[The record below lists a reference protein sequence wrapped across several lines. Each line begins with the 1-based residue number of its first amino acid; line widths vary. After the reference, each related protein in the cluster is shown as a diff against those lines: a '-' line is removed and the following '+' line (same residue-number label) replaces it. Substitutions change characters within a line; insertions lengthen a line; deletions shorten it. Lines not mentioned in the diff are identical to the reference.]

1 MPIPILVADSNR
13 EFGILIRQ
21 ALEESGRFEVSLAS
35 SADEAVSLA
44 RDLDFRLA
52 IIDFALPDIE
62 GEKIVQRLRALQPG
76 LAVIG
81 IPVDDGDSS
90 DKTREAGVD
99 GILTKPF
106 YLPNLPDIV
115 EEALGRRLDFH
126 RPPQPSWPRKTAPEA
141 EVTSP
146 VEPPSEPASPG
157 EEDVP
162 LSFDTP
168 PPWLTDV
175 DRAAQ
180 YLARLTLETSAA
192 AALLV
197 RHRELIA
204 FAGQLPRSQLQE
216 LTAQVADSWAEEGR
230 SGAVARFV
238 HLPGTAEDFMLYA
251 TGVVAEIVL
260 SLVFS
265 AEVPF
270 GMIRRQAESLAHTL
284 SQVDPAQHSTETG
297 GDAPDPIGPKSLSP
311 QLGKPETSGSK
322 TPSHEFTSSEA
333 DISTSHGQMVGETAL
348 PEDWIPRPSQLSPSA
363 KLLDELESLQLPE
376 PDPEESIPKA
386 SPAGIQTPQPQTP
399 ALPLDWLPM
408 ITHSQRHLPFLA
420 DPEPEE
426 TAACASK
433 PAASEPGSTS
443 SVETEHG
450 AAPTIEVGTYI
461 APPNETGGA
470 GVPASES
477 VEAPQVPPPIVSG
490 PAPLPPP
497 VEASDP
503 RLRYT
508 VVFAPRFPEH
518 RLAGPLVDNLSQWT
532 TRLCL
537 AWDWKAERVH
547 VSEDALLVQIMLPP
561 DVAPATA
568 AQELSKHLS
577 ARIFET
583 FPHLEPGFSTG
594 GFWAS
599 AHMLVS
605 GKTVTQS
612 EVDSFVTNLR
622 LAQGLGD

>member
-44 RDLDFRLA
+44 QDLDFRLA

-62 GEKIVQRLRALQPG
+62 GEKIVERLRALQPG

-81 IPVDDGDSS
+81 IPLEEGDASER
-90 DKTREAGVD
+90 TRGAGVD

-126 RPPQPSWPRKTAPEA
+126 RPPPPSRPRKAAPEA
-141 EVTSP
+141 EEPSP
-146 VEPPSEPASPG
+146 AQPPSEPVSAG
-157 EEDVP
+157 EQAVP
-162 LSFDTP
+162 LSFDSP

-180 YLARLTLETSAA
+180 YLARLTLETSAE

-204 FAGQLPRSQLQE
+204 FAGQLPRGQLQE

-251 TGVVAEIVL
+251 TGVTAEIVL

-270 GMIRRQAESLAHTL
+270 GMIRRQAESLARSL
-284 SQVDPAQHSTETG
+284 SEIDPAQLSAEGTG
-297 GDAPDPIGPKSLSP
+297 ESPDPVGPQRQSP
-311 QLGKPETSGSK
+311 PAQEDETPEPK
-322 TPSHEFTSSEA
+322 TDLLEPPSSEA
-333 DISTSHGQMVGETAL
+333 DFPPSPSPLASEMAL
-348 PEDWIPRPSQLSPSA
+348 PEDWIPRPSQVSPSA
-363 KLLDELESLQLPE
+363 RLLDELDSLQLPE
-376 PDPEESIPKA
+376 PDPEGVITRARSE
-386 SPAGIQTPQPQTP
+386 GQETTLPQTP

-408 ITHSQRHLPFLA
+408 ITHSERHLPFLT

-426 TAACASK
+426 PEPCASDSSA
-433 PAASEPGSTS
+433 PEPDSTLA
-443 SVETEHG
+443 VETELD
-450 AAPTIEVGTYI
+450 APPTIQVGTFL
-461 APPNETGGA
+461 APPNEGGA
-470 GVPASES
+470 AGFLAPESFEPPSEM
-477 VEAPQVPPPIVSG
+477 PPIVAD
-490 PAPLPPP
+490 PAPPPLAATP
-497 VEASDP
+497 DP

-518 RLAGPLVDNLSQWT
+518 RLAGPLVDHLSQWT

-537 AWDWKAERVH
+537 AWDWKAERVQ
-547 VSEDALLVQIMLPP
+547 VSEDALLVQILLPP

-568 AQELSKHLS
+568 ARELSEHLS
-577 ARIFET
+577 TRIFET

-599 AHMLVS
+599 AHLLMS
-605 GKTVTQS
+605 GETVTQS
-612 EVDSFVTNLR
+612 EVDGFVANLR

>member
-1 MPIPILVADSNR
+1 MPIPILIADSNR

-44 RDLDFRLA
+44 QDLDFRLA

-62 GEKIVQRLRALQPG
+62 GEKIVERLRALQPG

-81 IPVDDGDSS
+81 IPVDAGDSS
-90 DKTREAGVD
+90 EKSRPAGVD

-126 RPPQPSWPRKTAPEA
+126 RPARPSWPQKTPPAPQESSRA
-141 EVTSP
+141 
-146 VEPPSEPASPG
+146 EPPDEPDSAG
-157 EEDVP
+157 GQDVP
-162 LSFDTP
+162 PSFDAP

-180 YLARLTLETSAA
+180 YLARLTLETSAE

-204 FAGQLPRSQLQE
+204 FAGRIPRSQLQE
-216 LTAQVADSWAEEGR
+216 LTAQIADSWAEEGR
-230 SGAVARFV
+230 TGAVARFV
-238 HLPGTAEDFMLYA
+238 HLPGTVEDFMLYA

-270 GMIRRQAESLAHTL
+270 GMIRRQAESLAHAL
-284 SQVDPAQHSTETG
+284 SQVDPAQHASDHIGETPET
-297 GDAPDPIGPKSLSP
+297 DSPEQPKSQVEKAEIHEPAIPAQEKAPSVVEAKTSP
-311 QLGKPETSGSK
+311 DQL
-322 TPSHEFTSSEA
+322 
-333 DISTSHGQMVGETAL
+333 VGESAL
-348 PEDWIPRPSQLSPSA
+348 PEDWIPRPSQESPSA
-363 KLLDELESLQLPE
+363 RLLDELDALQLPD
-376 PDPEESIPKA
+376 PDPEEDVQEADTSRIEK
-386 SPAGIQTPQPQTP
+386 TMPQTP

-408 ITHSQRHLPFLA
+408 ITHSQRHLPFLT
-420 DPEPEE
+420 DPEPPE
-426 TAACASK
+426 TEPCTPK
-433 PAASEPGSTS
+433 PAASEPNGPSA
-443 SVETEHG
+443 VEIERGGLATVQAGVVE
-450 AAPTIEVGTYI
+450 APTHE
-461 APPNETGGA
+461 PD
-470 GVPASES
+470 PAEASPIKP
-477 VEAPQVPPPIVSG
+477 VEAPQEPPIAVTD
-490 PAPLPPP
+490 PAPSPSAT
-497 VEASDP
+497 ESTDP

-508 VVFAPRFPEH
+508 VVFVPRFPEH
-518 RLAGPLVDNLSQWT
+518 RLAGALVDNLSQWT
-532 TRLCL
+532 KRLCL

-547 VSEDALLVQIMLPP
+547 VSEDALHVEIMLPP
-561 DVAPATA
+561 DVAPAAA
-568 AQELSKHLS
+568 AQELSEHLS

-605 GKTVTQS
+605 GRTVTQS
-612 EVDSFVTNLR
+612 EIDDFVTHLR
-622 LAQGLGD
+622 LTQGLGD